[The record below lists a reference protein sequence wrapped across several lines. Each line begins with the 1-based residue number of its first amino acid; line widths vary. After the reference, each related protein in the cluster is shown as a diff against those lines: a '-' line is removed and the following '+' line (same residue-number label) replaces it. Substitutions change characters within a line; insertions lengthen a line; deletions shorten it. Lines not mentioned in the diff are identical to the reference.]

1 MSGDC
6 APRIAT
12 RVLEWFAYGF
22 YLLLYFTIRIFTC
35 MVCASSDKEVLCI
48 SVHPLHLLVFF
59 LPLVI
64 FSIASIN
71 LNDVLLYMHCCYNID
86 KTLINFGKFS
96 FHKFWKYE
104 F

>member
-1 MSGDC
+1 MHQCSS
-6 APRIAT
+6 
-12 RVLEWFAYGF
+12 
-22 YLLLYFTIRIFTC
+22 FT
-35 MVCASSDKEVLCI
+35 
-48 SVHPLHLLVFF
+48 LVGFF

-64 FSIASIN
+64 FFSIASIN

-96 FHKFWKYE
+96 FKKLWKYE

>member
-35 MVCASSDKEVLCI
+35 MVCASSDEEVLCI

-59 LPLVI
+59 FTSGNFFLLLPLI
-64 FSIASIN
+64 
-71 LNDVLLYMHCCYNID
+71 
-86 KTLINFGKFS
+86 
-96 FHKFWKYE
+96 
-104 F
+104 

>member
-59 LPLVI
+59 FTSGNFFLLLPLI
-64 FSIASIN
+64 
-71 LNDVLLYMHCCYNID
+71 Y
-86 KTLINFGKFS
+86 GK
-96 FHKFWKYE
+96 
-104 F
+104 